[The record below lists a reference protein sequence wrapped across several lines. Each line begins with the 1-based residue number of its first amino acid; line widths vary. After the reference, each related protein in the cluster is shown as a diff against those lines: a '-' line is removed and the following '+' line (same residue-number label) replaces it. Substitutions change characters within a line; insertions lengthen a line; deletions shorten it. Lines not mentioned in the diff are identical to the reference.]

1 MTSCGIRHGQI
12 KLSTMS
18 DDEDDTTV
26 EMDRFEELQF
36 GSTPEEFY
44 ELLRQDHPDIV
55 RVTDHSLPRGYG
67 RDLGNALLQNAMVS
81 SLQINLHKCFASEGD
96 STTQQPLT
104 GEEPLFQYLR
114 ESDSLEQVSL
124 SSSQDEGDVQ
134 PTLLVNLAIQALA
147 NNRILQVMNIMGMNI
162 IPSDALVFFLQNSK
176 SKVLCELIGL
186 GHGVYHPNTVT
197 AHRAVARAIVNVSS
211 LEILKLS
218 GYDSPVLI
226 HCLLAELGSECRF
239 QWLEISCARSILP
252 SLSPYLCATI
262 ALRSLTIAYIFF
274 ASEDM
279 TLLEDGLLENQTVI
293 HLHFKVCDFAADDS
307 LLRFMHTCHGPTWS
321 SKLRRLNIE
330 GYGRLSPSR
339 STGSDIAIF
348 LQGNPTSP
356 GRPTPGTCL
365 EDVAFR
371 DIDHI
376 GWVSLS
382 DCLPSLLC
390 LRRLTIRKVDKGV
403 DVLKFV
409 HSLRQNGTLQHI
421 SAQFLRAI
429 TENDEFLGDSVF
441 TSPFQRL
448 VDAYCKRNE
457 LLGWL
462 LANPKMPND
471 ESDKDDFAFYSREV
485 KVPLPMVSYPTL
497 FAVAVQCPRLS
508 PTHVLTGLMAI
519 EDDFGPYCV
528 ASKRAR

>member
-1 MTSCGIRHGQI
+1 V
-12 KLSTMS
+12 
-18 DDEDDTTV
+18 DDTTTV
-26 EMDRFEELQF
+26 EMDRLQF

-55 RVTDHSLPRGYG
+55 RVTDYGLPRGYG
-67 RDLGNALLQNAMVS
+67 RDLGNALLQNARVS
-81 SLQINLHKCFASEGD
+81 SLQINLHKCFESEGD

-124 SSSQDEGDVQ
+124 SSSRYEGDEQDEEDAQ
-134 PTLLVNLAIQALA
+134 TTLLVNLALQALA
-147 NNRILQVMNIMGMNI
+147 NNCILQVMDLMEMNI

-186 GHGVYHPNTVT
+186 GHGVYHPNTVP
-197 AHRAVARAIVNVSS
+197 AHRAVARAIASVSS
-211 LEILKLS
+211 LEILELS
-218 GYDSPVLI
+218 QYDNPVLI

-239 QWLEISCARSILP
+239 QSLEIAFCPESLLR
-252 SLSPYLCATI
+252 SLSVYLCATI
-262 ALRSLTIAYIFF
+262 ALRSLTIANTLFDS
-274 ASEDM
+274 AAM

-293 HLHFKVCDFAADDS
+293 HLHFKLCVFEADDS

-321 SKLRRLNIE
+321 SKLRRLNVE
-330 GYGRLSPSR
+330 GYDPLTPSR

-365 EDVAFR
+365 EDVAFPH
-371 DIDHI
+371 IDHI

-390 LRRLTIRKVDKGV
+390 LRRLTIRDVVEGV

-409 HSLRQNGTLQHI
+409 HSVQQNGTLQHI
-421 SAQFLRAI
+421 SAQFLSAI
-429 TENDEFLGDSVF
+429 TGDDEFLGDSVF

-471 ESDKDDFAFYSREV
+471 VSDKDDFAFYSREV
-485 KVPLPMVSYPTL
+485 NVPLPMVSYPTL
-497 FAVAVQCPRLS
+497 FAVAAQCPRLS
-508 PTHVLTGLMAI
+508 LTHVLTGLMAI
-519 EDDFGPYCV
+519 EDDFGPYCM